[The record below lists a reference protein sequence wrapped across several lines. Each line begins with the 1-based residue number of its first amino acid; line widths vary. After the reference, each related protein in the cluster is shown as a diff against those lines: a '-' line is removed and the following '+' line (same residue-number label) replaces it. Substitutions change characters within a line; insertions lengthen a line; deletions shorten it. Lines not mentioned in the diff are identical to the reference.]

1 MTRRNSHN
9 EEEQALNPDAW
20 MVTFSDLVMLLLTFF
35 VLLLTMSSMDSKKLN
50 DIFFRMK
57 GSAGVLELS
66 GYKEITNL
74 SNFVERYSESENN
87 FVIDQNLLNNLIP
100 IEELNVKTQE
110 MLNNYSKL
118 LDIKDDERG
127 IVVSF
132 QENIL
137 FHSGQATL
145 KKEVFPVLDS
155 IASAIESSSNDI
167 IIIGHTDNVPVSSQI
182 YKSNWELS
190 AYRSLVILEYF
201 IKQKNLEP
209 LRFTVGGYGPS
220 RPLYANDNPKNR
232 ALNRRVEI
240 IFKHLQGV

>member
-1 MTRRNSHN
+1 MTREKSHN
-9 EEEQALNPDAW
+9 EEEQAMNPDAW

-50 DIFFRMK
+50 DIFIRMK

-66 GYKEITNL
+66 GYKEITDL
-74 SNFVERYSESENN
+74 SSFVQRYTESENN
-87 FVIDQNLLNNLIP
+87 FIIDQNLLNHLIP
-100 IEELNVKTQE
+100 FEGLDAKTEEMIK
-110 MLNNYSKL
+110 SHSDL
-118 LDIKDDERG
+118 LEIKDDERG

-137 FHSGQATL
+137 FESGNVAL
-145 KKEVFPVLDS
+145 KKEALPVLDS
-155 IASAIESSSNDI
+155 IAGAINSCCNDI
-167 IIIGHTDNVPVSSQI
+167 IIMGHADNVPVRSEL

-190 AYRSLVILEYF
+190 SYRGLAVLEYF
-201 IKQKNLEP
+201 VKQKGLQP
-209 LRFTVGGYGPS
+209 FRFTVGGYGPS
-220 RPLYANDNPKNR
+220 RPLHPNDSPENR